1 MSTNEFDRLI
11 AKKVSGVSYEYDAN
25 DWENLTVQLAAARRK
40 KRALVFAYFSSGI
53 AASVAILLIS
63 IIAIRS
69 KKELPAI
76 QYASTQ
82 HVSPV
87 APLTPS
93 ANSSVNIKSAS
104 VQPAAHY
111 NSTTTIPHKNQT
123 THALDT
129 LTNNISVAYNN
140 IPENTSLQH
149 PKEQIDTP
157 GFEQKM
163 RQHGYEEPMLSYT
176 KTENNSGH
184 KHINLSVAAGFN
196 YGTINTGYA
205 IGAAIDKKLGNKLG
219 LEVTMAY
226 VGNTAAASS
235 GSSSQPPPYSP
246 PGKPSPAPV
255 VASSSS
261 LNYLQFAP
269 MANYSLS
276 KKITLSAGAD
286 LQRLL
291 QDHDVTVMY
300 DNDLKV
306 APPIDLGMLLRT
318 EYAIFPFLKAGLSYR
333 LGANNIVAPGN
344 NYLDRNYMQIQLK
357 YKLH

>member
-11 AKKVSGVSYEYDAN
+11 AKNVSRVSYEYDAN
-25 DWENLTVQLAAARRK
+25 DWENLSIQLAAARRK
-40 KRALVFAYFSSGI
+40 KRAIVFAYFSSGI
-53 AASVAILLIS
+53 AASLAILLIS
-63 IIAIRS
+63 TIAMRS
-69 KKELPAI
+69 NKELPAT
-76 QYASTQ
+76 QYAATP
-82 HVSPV
+82 HTA
-87 APLTPS
+87 APFTPS
-93 ANSSVNIKSAS
+93 VNSNA
-104 VQPAAHY
+104 
-111 NSTTTIPHKNQT
+111 
-123 THALDT
+123 
-129 LTNNISVAYNN
+129 N
-140 IPENTSLQH
+140 IPSAAAPHTSHYKAPAVIFHKGQAHPILNAGTYNAPIVAHNNPPQNTIT
-149 PKEQIDTP
+149 PPAKKQIDTP

-176 KTENNSGH
+176 KTENRSGH

-205 IGAAIDKKLGNKLG
+205 IGAAIDKKLGNKFG
-219 LEVTMAY
+219 VEVMVAY
-226 VGNTAAASS
+226 VGNTASAS
-235 GSSSQPPPYSP
+235 GSQYPSPPPPYGP
-246 PGKPSPAPV
+246 PGKPSPVPAA
-255 VASSSS
+255 ASSSP

-269 MANYSLS
+269 MADYSLS
-276 KKITLSAGAD
+276 KKLTLSAGAD

-344 NYLDRNYMQIQLK
+344 NYFDRNYMQIQLK

>member
-11 AKKVSGVSYEYDAN
+11 AKSVGRVSYEYDAN
-25 DWENLTVQLAAARRK
+25 DWENLTLQLAAARRK
-40 KRALVFAYFSSGI
+40 KRAIVFAYLSSGI
-53 AASVAILLIS
+53 AASVAIFLIS
-63 IIAIRS
+63 IISMRS

-76 QYASTQ
+76 QYASTP
-82 HVSPV
+82 HT
-87 APLTPS
+87 APLAPLVNNDVKVQS
-93 ANSSVNIKSAS
+93 ANAPHSAHHTF
-104 VQPAAHY
+104 PA
-111 NSTTTIPHKNQT
+111 ILQHKNQT
-123 THALDT
+123 PQALDT
-129 LTNNISVAYNN
+129 LTNNIPVAYNN

-149 PKEQIDTP
+149 PKERIDTP

-176 KTENNSGH
+176 KTENNSNH

-255 VASSSS
+255 VASYSQ
-261 LNYLQFAP
+261 LNYVQFAP
-269 MANYSLS
+269 MADYSLS

-344 NYLDRNYMQIQLK
+344 NYFDRNYMQIQLK
-357 YKLH
+357 YKLR